1 MIFSLCADPFIS
13 DGIIYVLAV
22 VLCLLFLS
30 LIFSFTICCVVR
42 KKRESWVLQAPNGSY
57 SDRNVAAI
65 GEGTD
70 NGGSVSL
77 QEVMERQGD
86 ESPDFDFDAMADAV
100 EMKVSLYYSCSSHT
114 VVMYNTC
121 LVPHYGRCLNMNL

>member
-1 MIFSLCADPFIS
+1 M
-13 DGIIYVLAV
+13 LAV

-30 LIFSFTICCVVR
+30 LIFSVTICCVVR
-42 KKRESWVLQAPNGSY
+42 KKRDSWVLQAPNGSY

-70 NGGSVSL
+70 NGGVSL

-86 ESPDFDFDAMADAV
+86 DSPDFDFDAMADEVA
-100 EMKVSLYYSCSSHT
+100 MKVSLY
-114 VVMYNTC
+114 
-121 LVPHYGRCLNMNL
+121 